1 MPPVLDILN
10 REDRPP
16 MEFCTN
22 IPQKLC
28 RFTASTAFGFAIL
41 EVILTD
47 MPLGGADTLALPVPM
62 MSISPNVG
70 RRGGKNSPE
79 SVVFMHW
86 GTAFFQKPMGLV
98 EHLDTHDPQSCG
110 TSFQK
115 VGSLHGVK
123 DGIQKIFLQ
132 GRSCQEGNQAVE

>member
-22 IPQKLC
+22 IPQELGGFK
-28 RFTASTAFGFAIL
+28 ASTAFGFTTL

-47 MPLGGADTLALPVPM
+47 VPLGGTDTLALPVPM
-62 MSISPNVG
+62 MAPCPNVVW
-70 RRGGKNSPE
+70 RRGKNSPE
-79 SVVFMHW
+79 SVVFTHW
-86 GTAFFQKPMGLV
+86 RTAFLQKQMGLV

-115 VGSLHGVK
+115 VGSLHGMK